1 MTHRQEMILAKCQLA
16 LTLTNRPQLFE
27 GESVLVQ
34 GLMGT
39 DYNLLL
45 QDLFRSA
52 VGTAPNEDYEDNT
65 LVVYMT
71 RSAATHGKMC
81 VFAEHNRAPSVD
93 VYVDTYTTFDPDEI
107 LDKLADLED
116 GTRTCRYLIIED
128 TASSIHQGTPEQI
141 RRLRNAVAPHGVL
154 LITSSSMNNLANET
168 MRTVVDSNDWLP
180 LVSTFGYERH
190 RGIDR
195 EYDIVFIAAPGRYD
209 VEAQAVT
216 MGVVACKCRGALP
229 VYRTIVESSYTFA
242 EL

>member
-1 MTHRQEMILAKCQLA
+1 MESRQEMILAKCQLA
-16 LTLTNRPQLFE
+16 LTLTGRPQLFE

-107 LDKLADLED
+107 LEKLADLED
-116 GTRTCRYLIIED
+116 GT
-128 TASSIHQGTPEQI
+128 H
-141 RRLRNAVAPHGVL
+141 
-154 LITSSSMNNLANET
+154 
-168 MRTVVDSNDWLP
+168 LP
-180 LVSTFGYERH
+180 LPHH
-190 RGIDR
+190 RGHCLQH
-195 EYDIVFIAAPGRYD
+195 PSG
-209 VEAQAVT
+209 
-216 MGVVACKCRGALP
+216 
-229 VYRTIVESSYTFA
+229 
-242 EL
+242 

>member
-27 GESVLVQ
+27 GEAVLVQ

-128 TASSIHQGTPEQI
+128 TASSIHQGVPEQI

-154 LITSSSMNNLANET
+154 LVTSSSMSNMANET
-168 MRTVVDSNDWLP
+168 LRSVVDAQDFLP
-180 LVSTFGYERH
+180 LVAVRGYERH
-190 RGIDR
+190 RNIIQ
-195 EYDIVFIAAPGRYD
+195 EYDIGFIAAPGHYD
-209 VEAQAVT
+209 VEQQTVT
-216 MGVVACKCRGALP
+216 MAVVANKCRGAVP
-229 VYRTIVESSYTFA
+229 IDRTIVESSYTFA

>member
-1 MTHRQEMILAKCQLA
+1 MENRQEMILAKCQLA
-16 LTLTNRPQLFE
+16 LTITTQPMLFA
-27 GESVLVQ
+27 GESILVQ

-71 RSAATHGKMC
+71 RSAATHGKMHT
-81 VFAEHNRAPSVD
+81 FAEHNRAPSID
-93 VYVDTYTTFDPDEI
+93 VYVETYSTFDPEEI

-128 TASSIHQGTPEQI
+128 SASSRYQGTREQI
-141 RRLRNAVAPHGVL
+141 RRLRNAVAPHGVVL
-154 LITSSSMNNLANET
+154 VTSSSMSNMANET
-168 MRTVVDSNDWLP
+168 LRSVVDPLDFLP
-180 LVSTFGYERH
+180 LVAVGGYERH
-190 RGIDR
+190 RNITQ
-195 EYDIVFIAAPGRYD
+195 EYDVAFIAAPARYD
-209 VEAQAVT
+209 LEEQTVT
-216 MGVVACKCRGALP
+216 MSVVATKRRGVVP
-229 VYRTIVESSYTFA
+229 IDRTIVDSSYTFA